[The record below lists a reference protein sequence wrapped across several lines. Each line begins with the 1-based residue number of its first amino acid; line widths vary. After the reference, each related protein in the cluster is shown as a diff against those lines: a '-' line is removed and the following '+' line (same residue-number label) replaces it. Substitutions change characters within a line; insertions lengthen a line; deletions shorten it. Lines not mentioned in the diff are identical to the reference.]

1 MTKTSTLAS
10 IAATAVLL
18 TAAPADAAAQNRGLD
33 ILHGASERYE
43 SVETICADFVQHLS
57 VPLLGTERT
66 GRGRLCQG
74 DPNLFA
80 MRFDEPAGDLIAVD
94 GEYAWVYF
102 PSSDARTVLR
112 TSADRAAGGRDFHR
126 EFLVDPE
133 LRYDVSYSGSE
144 EVAGRSTHRLRMNP
158 VLPSS
163 YRTALVWIDDGTP
176 VLRQVR
182 LEEENG
188 NIRTITLSGVTLGA
202 DPGEGWFTFT
212 PPAGVLV
219 MER

>member
-1 MTKTSTLAS
+1 
-10 IAATAVLL
+10 
-18 TAAPADAAAQNRGLD
+18 
-33 ILHGASERYE
+33 
-43 SVETICADFVQHLS
+43 
-57 VPLLGTERT
+57 
-66 GRGRLCQG
+66 
-74 DPNLFA
+74 
-80 MRFDEPAGDLIAVD
+80 
-94 GEYAWVYF
+94 
-102 PSSDARTVLR
+102 
-112 TSADRAAGGRDFHR
+112 
-126 EFLVDPE
+126 
-133 LRYDVSYSGSE
+133 
-144 EVAGRSTHRLRMNP
+144 MNP